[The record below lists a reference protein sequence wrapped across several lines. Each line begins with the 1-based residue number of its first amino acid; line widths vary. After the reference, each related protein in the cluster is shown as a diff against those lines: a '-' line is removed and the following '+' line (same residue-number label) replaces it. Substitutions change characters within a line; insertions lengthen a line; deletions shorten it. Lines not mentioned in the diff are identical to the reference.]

1 MLQVLLFP
9 FDVTHRCESRTL
21 FNHRRLQLL
30 DGEYE
35 VSMQGMEESPISKK
49 RATWE
54 TILDGK
60 VVGLHAVGPLVCLI
74 SARHH
79 RPLLGLILPQRLPPF
94 ETFSQGPTLQF
105 VLRWTGDTSGKS
117 SAPVAKPLATR
128 NSDGPGPMET
138 RTSNHRAALMSKA
151 KKGIGRY

>member
-1 MLQVLLFP
+1 MLDLFP
-9 FDVTHRCESRTL
+9 FHVTHRCESRTL

-35 VSMQGMEESPISKK
+35 VSMQGMEDSPISKK

-60 VVGLHAVGPLVCLI
+60 VVGSRAVEPVVCLI
-74 SARHH
+74 SARRHS
-79 RPLLGLILPQRLPPF
+79 PLLGLILPQRLPPF

-138 RTSNHRAALMSKA
+138 RTSNHRAALMSKES
-151 KKGIGRY
+151 